1 MRRAC
6 FLALVALFIPFWA
19 EAQSSSTKG
28 KKAAT
33 PAAPNVPRPAPEFVW
48 SSVSG
53 KVRKLR
59 DLRGQP
65 VVLIFATNPE
75 QKEFKKQVRQI
86 TRRYKILANRNVLF
100 FVAFTKETGV
110 ISRSDVPFVVL
121 PDPLSVADSY
131 RVGDFGIAVIGT
143 DGNLDYATDRVI
155 TGQKIVDVVNNS
167 YAAQASERRD

>member
-1 MRRAC
+1 MRGVC
-6 FLALVALFIPFWA
+6 FLALIAIFAPFVA
-19 EAQSSSTKG
+19 EAQSTKSQ
-28 KKAAT
+28 KVPT
-33 PAAPNVPRPAPEFVW
+33 PAPANVPRPAPEFVW

-53 KVRKLR
+53 KVRRLR

-75 QKEFKKQVRQI
+75 QKEFKNQVKQI
-86 TRRYKILANRNVLF
+86 TRRFKLLANRNTLF

-131 RVGDFGIAVIGT
+131 RVGDFGIALIGT

-155 TGQKIVDVVNNS
+155 TGQKILDVINNS
-167 YAAQASERRD
+167 YAAQAQERRD

>member
-1 MRRAC
+1 MRCIC
-6 FLALVALFIPFWA
+6 FLALLTLFAPFVTQ
-19 EAQSSSTKG
+19 AQTR
-28 KKAAT
+28 KKT
-33 PAAPNVPRPAPEFVW
+33 PAPANVLRPAPEFVW

-65 VVLIFATNPE
+65 VVLIFATTPE
-75 QKEFKKQVRQI
+75 QKDFKKQVKQI
-86 TRRYKILANRNVLF
+86 SRRYKVLAARNVLF

-121 PDPLSVADSY
+121 PDPLSVADAY
-131 RVGDFGIAVIGT
+131 RVGDFGIALISP

-167 YAAQASERRD
+167 YTAQTRERRD

>member
-1 MRRAC
+1 MRRIC
-6 FLALVALFIPFWA
+6 FLALLALLTPFVTQ
-19 EAQSSSTKG
+19 AQTS
-28 KKAAT
+28 KKT
-33 PAAPNVPRPAPEFVW
+33 PTPPPANVPRPAPEFVW
-48 SSVSG
+48 SSVNG

-65 VVLIFATNPE
+65 VVLIFATTPD
-75 QKEFKKQVRQI
+75 QKEFKKQVKQI
-86 TRRYKILANRNVLF
+86 SRRYKVLAARNVLF

-121 PDPLSVADSY
+121 PDPLTVADLY
-131 RVGDFGIAVIGT
+131 RVGDFGIALISP

-167 YAAQASERRD
+167 YTAQTRERRD